1 MFTIANIQNLFLPC
15 VRYYE
20 HSTMSRFRKLKIH
33 SKFRTRRWD
42 NTTVPEIRLEGKWL
56 DALGFKQGQK
66 VKIQVEAN
74 KLTITIDNGID
85 E

>member
-1 MFTIANIQNLFLPC
+1 MDRI
-15 VRYYE
+15 
-20 HSTMSRFRKLKIH
+20 RKLKIH
-33 SKFRTRRWD
+33 SKFRARRWD